1 MNRRTFSSETATP
14 PIEIAPA
21 KNFAI
26 TTLAG
31 INPKSLQNATFTWG
45 IPLPAASRLTKV
57 RIRPAKIDAAKIVAR
72 LKNAKAPGG
81 ICWDGFSQNI
91 EKMMLTPFWKAT
103 AARPPDS
110 P

>member
-1 MNRRTFSSETATP
+1 MSRSTFQQFSFIPKLAVLWIALLVLPFAERT
-14 PIEIAPA
+14 
-21 KNFAI
+21 
-26 TTLAG
+26 
-31 INPKSLQNATFTWG
+31 
-45 IPLPAASRLTKV
+45 SRLTKV
-57 RIRPAKIDAAKIVAR
+57 TIRPAKIDAARIVAR

-103 AARPPDS
+103 AARPPNS